1 MADAFTLLRSGARS
15 HNRRLSELAQAI
27 VDGSE
32 PIPPSTASGP
42 PR

>member
-1 MADAFTLLRSGARS
+1 MVEAFRTLRTEARN

-32 PIPPSTASGP
+32 QIPPTTPSTR

>member
-1 MADAFTLLRSGARS
+1 VDEAFTVLRGAARS
-15 HNRRLSELAQAI
+15 NNRRLSELAQAI

-32 PIPPSTASGP
+32 QIPPPKATGR